1 MKKLVK
7 TFYLVSLICI
17 IYFFCDNLCFN
28 NFIAEASKGIPFSLA
43 TNKQLTKDFLSTD
56 EKEVPFVNRERI
68 SVPFVKKV
76 PIGGEITNSNHEL
89 VDEMQGKKINLRK
102 PLVMDTSKIGFQ
114 AVKKV
119 VSSEDSR
126 EVAVPI
132 SVNVYN
138 PKTTIFND
146 QDALA
151 LDVKN
156 IQVTKSEIEAA
167 IQNNQL
173 NELIINKSEADFWQM
188 TDGGKL
194 DISITSQIA
203 QPQIGKYEVMIRGTK
218 KDTNK
223 IVEKKIS
230 LLVVNSELG
239 NGWEIGSSSD
249 SIGKVGNKINWNSG
263 NWWYTSNGASW
274 IYNTSIE
281 ATLIINGS
289 FLAGTNENTKGGF
302 LWANPSD
309 SLYTKNLTTN
319 TLKRSFLYKDYQI
332 DISQKILEDGAVE
345 VSYQVINNSLVAQK
359 IGVSQYV
366 DLVDVSPP
374 SVSVI
379 NDFKGFNMV
388 DRQPVV
394 VMPDPETMPNWV
406 VSPQSTLK
414 NFKQYSSQTVDG
426 AGWETKKQYWNGAKR
441 LDPPLELKEGQ
452 PKNDL
457 GDLGVAMKNPGVMVQ
472 PGEGTTF
479 KQIIKFGGL
488 IAPELS
494 LDQEIG
500 TMYTDESVDITGIV
514 SDADSQSYRLYL
526 EMDDLNKT
534 LIPLQDYFDIPNG
547 EKQTFNVKIKGELFN
562 QGEHVVS
569 VIAIDEYGSRSGA
582 KKINLTIKELSATP
596 KIQKIEVGQPLSSVL
611 SELFTNIK
619 GVNIALKDKVTVDTA
634 NIGFYLV
641 EATLIANKEKEL
653 TLKIPVNV
661 YDPIS
666 TVYDEKNNIMLDA
679 KNTTFNV
686 VDVREA
692 EEKNKLSDFVI
703 ESSVPKSWDMKTGVE
718 NEVTLTLNGLTS
730 KVGTYKSQITA
741 KNKTTN
747 QMIQKEIVS
756 TVGGDLKFKS
766 VPSEVGFLSRKVSD
780 SEGYIQRKQEN
791 LNLEIEN
798 TLGSN
803 WSLYISAYP
812 LINEHGD
819 ILKNALIFKSPG
831 QADRFINSS
840 NLKVQTGEAITV
852 YPKIQWASKEG
863 PLLKISP
870 GLKVGNY
877 KGELNWILSNAP

>member
-7 TFYLVSLICI
+7 TFYLFYLICS
-17 IYFFCDNLCFN
+17 IYFFCDNLV
-28 NFIAEASKGIPFSLA
+28 AEASKGDSLFSN
-43 TNKQLTKDFLSTD
+43 TTKHLLNPN
-56 EKEVPFVNRERI
+56 ENEIPFVNRERI
-68 SVPFVKKV
+68 SIPLIKKV
-76 PIGGEITNSNHEL
+76 PIGEEITNFNHDL
-89 VDEMQGKKINLRK
+89 ADEVQGKRVELRNSS
-102 PLVMDTSKIGFQ
+102 VVNTSKIGFQ
-114 AVKKV
+114 TVKV
-119 VSSEDSR
+119 AICSEDS
-126 EVAVPI
+126 EEITVPI
-132 SVNVYN
+132 SVNAYN

-146 QDALA
+146 QDVLA

-156 IQVTKSEIEAA
+156 IQVTKAEIEVAM
-167 IQNNQL
+167 QKNQL
-173 NELIINKSEADFWQM
+173 NELIINKSEADSWQM
-188 TDGGKL
+188 TDGEKL
-194 DISITSQIA
+194 DISITSQTA
-203 QPQIGKYEVMIRGTK
+203 QPQIGKYEATIRGTK
-218 KDTNK
+218 KGTNK

-230 LLVVNSELG
+230 LLVVNSKLE

-249 SIGKVGNKINWNSG
+249 SIGKVGKKINWNSG

-309 SLYTKNLTTN
+309 SLYTKNLITN

-332 DISQKILEDGAVE
+332 DISQKILADGAVE

-359 IGVSQYV
+359 IGISQYV

-388 DRQPVV
+388 DKQPVV

-426 AGWETKKQYWNGAKR
+426 VGWETKKQYWNGVKH

-452 PKNDL
+452 PKKDL

-479 KQIIKFGGL
+479 KQIIKFGSL

-494 LDQEIG
+494 LDQEVG
-500 TMYTDESVDITGIV
+500 TMYTDESMNITGIV

-526 EMDDLNKT
+526 EMDDTNET
-534 LIPLQDYFDIPNG
+534 LIPLQDYSYIPNG
-547 EKQTFNVKIKGELFN
+547 AKQTFNIKIKGEIFN
-562 QGEHVVS
+562 QGEHLVS
-569 VIAIDEYGSRSGA
+569 IVAIDEYGSRSEA
-582 KKINLTIKELSATP
+582 KKINLIIKEFSATP
-596 KIQKIEVGQPLSSVL
+596 KIQKIAVGKPLSNIV

-619 GVNIALKDKVTVDTA
+619 GVNIGLKDKLTLDTA

-641 EATLIANKEKEL
+641 EATLIANQEKEL

-679 KNTTFNV
+679 KNTKFNV

-692 EEKNKLSDFVI
+692 EKENKLFDLVM
-703 ESSVPKSWDMKTGVE
+703 EASVPKSWDMKTGVE
-718 NEVTLTLNGLTS
+718 NEVTLTLNGLSS
-730 KVGTYKSQITA
+730 KVGTYKSRITA
-741 KNKTTN
+741 KNRTTN
-747 QMIQKEIVS
+747 QMIQKEVES

-766 VPSEVGFLSRKVSD
+766 VPSEVVFLSRKVSD

-803 WSLYISAYP
+803 WSLYISADP
-812 LINEHGD
+812 LINEQGD
-819 ILKNALIFKSPG
+819 ILKNSMIFKSLG
-831 QADRFINSS
+831 QADQFINSS
-840 NLKVQTGEAITV
+840 NLKIQTGEAAVV
-852 YPKIQWASKEG
+852 YPKIQWTSKEG
-863 PLLKISP
+863 LLIKISP
-870 GLKVGNY
+870 GLKAGNY
-877 KGELNWILSNAP
+877 SGELSWILSNAP